1 LKGPFFVDFDEDG
14 RCEAQER
21 CLAWE
26 DADFDGSALEFLLDT
41 ALHGVGGSHSAA
53 MVLGQSE
60 DGEAFGDIVLEPCGQ
75 FWRGF
80 TVAGDQGD
88 QFGLCLV
95 GGIGVPDRSQL
106 RADPFTGGR
115 IGRVMDR
122 VLRQVCRFPLRSDP
136 VFPSRID
143 PGDGMS
149 RRAGFGSSW

>member
-1 LKGPFFVDFDEDG
+1 
-14 RCEAQER
+14 
-21 CLAWE
+21 
-26 DADFDGSALEFLLDT
+26 
-41 ALHGVGGSHSAA
+41 

-106 RADPFTGGR
+106 RADPFTGSR

-122 VLRQVCRFPLRSDP
+122 VLRQVELASLPDGSAEHGAACSAQAGMIVRDDELDP
-136 VFPSRID
+136 AHAALDEAFEEGPPVHF
-143 PGDGMS
+143 
-149 RRAGFGSSW
+149 GFGQGHRDAQHPAALVRPDPDRR